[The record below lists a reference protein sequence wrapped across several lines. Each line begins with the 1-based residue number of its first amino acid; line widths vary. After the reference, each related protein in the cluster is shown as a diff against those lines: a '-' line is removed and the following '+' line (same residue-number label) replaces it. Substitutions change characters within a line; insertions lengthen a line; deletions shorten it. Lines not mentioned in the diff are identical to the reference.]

1 MNYSDPELI
10 EGLASEYVI
19 GTLKGPARQRFERL
33 MSQHYWI
40 RAVVW
45 SWEEQLIP
53 LADTVSEITPPARAW
68 QAIRKQISP
77 TAKLSLFSTLAFWR
91 GFSVVASAAAI
102 LLTVLVSIQPI
113 PEPGEEYI
121 AVFNDEQAQPLWLVS
136 TDLNTGKIKVRAV
149 NAQAAAVDKAYELW
163 MLPADGNPQSLG
175 LMPVSGSYVERS
187 LSPGLLGILRNAQGL
202 AISLEPEGGS
212 PTGLPTGPVL
222 YQAELVSL

>member
-45 SWEEQLIP
+45 SWEEQLVP
-53 LADTVSEITPPARAW
+53 LAATVPEITPPARAW
-68 QAIRKQISP
+68 RAIRKQIFP
-77 TAKLSLFSTLAFWR
+77 AAKLSLFSTLAFWQ

-175 LMPVSGSYVERS
+175 LMPVSGSYVETS